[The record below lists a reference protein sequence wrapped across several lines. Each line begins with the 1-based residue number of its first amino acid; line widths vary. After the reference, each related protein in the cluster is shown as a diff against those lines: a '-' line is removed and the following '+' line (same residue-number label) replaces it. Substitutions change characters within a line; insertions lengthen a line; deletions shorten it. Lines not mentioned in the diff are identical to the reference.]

1 MTLPERAYSTGIDV
15 LDRFIGGGLK
25 AGVLLALEAPPGSQS
40 ERLVAELVA
49 QHRTVFV
56 STTRPEREV
65 RDWIDRT
72 VTPRGE
78 LLVRRA
84 TPDELLSDPRGAIGR
99 IPPES
104 LLVIDPVDAL
114 EDASRERY
122 LAVLNAIKERLREA
136 DSVGLLHCL
145 DGDGDRSPA
154 NRELTLKRADQ
165 VWELESTVRSQEIR
179 TRLVITKARR
189 GQAFNRPI
197 PLVLSDRVRI
207 DHSRNI

>member
-1 MTLPERAYSTGIDV
+1 M
-15 LDRFIGGGLK
+15 
-25 AGVLLALEAPPGSQS
+25 
-40 ERLVAELVA
+40 
-49 QHRTVFV
+49 
-56 STTRPEREV
+56 
-65 RDWIDRT
+65 
-72 VTPRGE
+72 
-78 LLVRRA
+78 
-84 TPDELLSDPRGAIGR
+84 
-99 IPPES
+99 
-104 LLVIDPVDAL
+104 IDPVDAL

-136 DSVGLLHCL
+136 DSVGLVHCL
-145 DGDGDRSPA
+145 DGDRSPA
-154 NRELTLKRADQ
+154 NRGLTLKRADQ